1 MPYLCQKFP
10 FSSLRTRK
18 LKMLLSSGTLEQ
30 TNPKNELINLK
41 TSEKKSPKSI
51 NYMAIIK
58 IPSAGTVMT

>member
-1 MPYLCQKFP
+1 
-10 FSSLRTRK
+10 
-18 LKMLLSSGTLEQ
+18 MLLSSGTLEQ